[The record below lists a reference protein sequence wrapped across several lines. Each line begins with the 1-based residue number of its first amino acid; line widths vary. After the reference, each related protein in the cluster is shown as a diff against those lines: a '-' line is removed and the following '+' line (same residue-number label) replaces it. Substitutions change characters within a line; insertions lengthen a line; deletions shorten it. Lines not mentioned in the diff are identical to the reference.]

1 MGHKNKHSKM
11 MGYNM
16 TSLAR
21 RLMHRTQLS
30 TLSFLFSSALLAA
43 SLPAQAANMN
53 ELHGRLSPM
62 PVTALTVKTITGGG
76 GFLASLSGNTL
87 TITGQFEGMNSA
99 ATSAH
104 VHQGPKAQPGPVAFA
119 IEVSQSTNGSV
130 GGEVSL
136 TPELIEAL
144 HSESLYIQ
152 IHSEGNPAGELR
164 GWILH

>member
-1 MGHKNKHSKM
+1 
-11 MGYNM
+11 M

-21 RLMHRTQLS
+21 RFTQYTRLIAVA
-30 TLSFLFSSALLAA
+30 LFVGGTFAVA
-43 SLPAQAANMN
+43 SLATQAADMN

-62 PVTALTVKTITGGG
+62 PVTALTVSTITGVGS
-76 GFLASLSGNTL
+76 FTASLSGTTL
-87 TITGQFEGMNSA
+87 TISGQFEGMNSA

-104 VHQGPKAQPGPVAFA
+104 VHKGAKAQTGPVAFA
-119 IEVSQSTNGSV
+119 IDVTKSMSGTISAQTT
-130 GGEVSL
+130 L

-164 GWILH
+164 GWLLH